1 MKTKIKENIF
11 IEKNWKYFEIP
22 EKILQEINEKWFFL
36 YEWIDEKEV
45 KKTIE
50 IDFLEKLIF
59 FWPIWFFIMLF
70 LAFVLNIYTS
80 IIFLAIFTI
89 LVIFYLLFLSISRAF
104 LASKINFLILT
115 TKYFSINRKIWEI
128 KENKIFLEN
137 ELLEKSKIFEE
148 NLFDISNLEKKKKEI
163 KDKYT
168 FWILNKLKN
177 KEKDWIYWEKN
188 KGIFSNFDLDDLYI
202 LKNIKFSKDNQNII
216 LIILWLLII
225 FVFTMSILYIF
236 WIALVLIIWLLTSA
250 INKKILILKWDKVLK
265 INKHFENIENLSKN
279 IKNEK
284 NNLEILLKEAI
295 NNEWK
300 DWLLLK
306 INSWI
311 ENINKN
317 TEKSINENLKFF
329 DILKNSEFDE
339 IFDYNIYNSWLK
351 KQIKEPIKWIIS
363 LLEKNVEIINNE
375 INSNFWNETVSDEK
389 LKNHLEIAKNRLF
402 MKKESLEKNII
413 SMKWYLTKLE
423 LN

>member
-375 INSNFWNETVSDEK
+375 IKSNFWNETVSDEK

>member
-250 INKKILILKWDKVLK
+250 INKKILILRWDKVLK

-363 LLEKNVEIINNE
+363 LLEKNVEIIKNE
-375 INSNFWNETVSDEK
+375 IKSNFWNETVSDEK
-389 LKNHLEIAKNRLF
+389 LKNYLEIAKNRLF

>member
-250 INKKILILKWDKVLK
+250 INKKILILRWDKVLK

-375 INSNFWNETVSDEK
+375 IKSNFWNETVSDEK